1 MAVAAMLTL
10 TSCSSAETAG
20 RRTPQALLT
29 PYPTL
34 TLSANIHRLSG
45 AVSIDGS
52 STVFPITE
60 AAAEEFGAVA
70 PKVRV
75 TVGVS
80 GTGGGFKRFCNG
92 ETDISNASRAIK
104 DSEKQECVKK
114 GIDYLELRIA
124 FDGLSMLVNP
134 SNHFVDYLTVDELK
148 RIWEPGSAVSHWNQV
163 RPNWPNQS
171 IALFGPGTDS
181 GTFDY
186 FTEAIVGKARAS
198 RSDYT
203 ASEDDNVLIQGI
215 AGQRYALGYFGYAYY
230 VENKDKLRVVPVDPG
245 DGKPVAPSPETISTG
260 RYRPLSRPLL
270 VYVNLKSLREKDAV
284 REFVKFYV
292 NQSPLLVDEVGYVQ
306 VPLPDFLAD
315 IEKIRSALALP

>member
-1 MAVAAMLTL
+1 MAIAAAVTL
-10 TSCSSAETAG
+10 ASCSSGPPA
-20 RRTPQALLT
+20 RSTPEAQLT

-34 TLSANIHRLSG
+34 TASAGIHRLSG
-45 AVSIDGS
+45 TVSVDGS

-60 AAAEEFGAVA
+60 AAAEEFGGVA
-70 PKVRV
+70 PRVRV

-80 GTGGGFKRFCNG
+80 GTGGGFKRFCSG
-92 ETDISNASRAIK
+92 ETDISNASRPIK
-104 DSEKQECVKK
+104 DSERQECERR
-114 GIDYLELRIA
+114 GIEYLELRIA
-124 FDGLSMLVNP
+124 FDGLSILVNP
-134 SNHFVDYLTVDELK
+134 SNNFVDYLTVDELK
-148 RIWEPGSAVSHWNQV
+148 RIWEPASPVSRWNQV
-163 RPNWPNQS
+163 RPNWPDQS

-215 AGQRYALGYFGYAYY
+215 AGQRNALGYFGYAYY
-230 VENKDKLRVVPVDPG
+230 VENKEKLKVVPVDPG
-245 DGKPVAPSPETISTG
+245 DGKPVGPSTETIAAG

-284 REFVKFYV
+284 REFVKFYM
-292 NQSPLLVDEVGYVQ
+292 NESPLLASEVGYIH
-306 VPLPDFLAD
+306 VPLADFLAD
-315 IEKIRSALALP
+315 VEKIRAALAVS